1 MPRWNDDEAQRR
13 LEALAA
19 LEGGVMNLG
28 KPVPNETAPVQRLT
42 LPTIDLS
49 TPEARASFEANGYSQ
64 PQAAKLQTATAPA
77 VMPRGDDYGIPDA
90 AAFARQR
97 PAAAPAPAAPVNP
110 YADAEEADRLAN
122 NRRVL
127 ETAGRQLLSG
137 LTRTPQ
143 QDVLAQPGTA
153 VQSRKAEE
161 RQARLDA
168 IKAFEAQT
176 QAGFLDLKRNP
187 AAKPT
192 TEKPADP
199 LLEDRRA
206 LLRAQTAKLLAP
218 PKSTGK
224 GAAAP
229 TAPDEVPFGD
239 DTFVYSGSADTPK
252 DVRLVG
258 AKAVRE
264 KASQWNTAL
273 AGMDSLEEALTE
285 FVKNPTLQN
294 KARLYAPAL
303 SAAGAVNSAIGQGAM
318 SEAEKQA
325 QFQALGINSTDPA
338 SLSAWVE
345 RAFGDDAKA
354 REEMLS
360 RVKGAKALAKRSV
373 ANAAQPYGYKPRGAT
388 AAPAGPAPAGG
399 DVVKVRRK
407 ADGKTGSMPRAKV
420 DTSKYEVISG

>member
-1 MPRWNDDEAQRR
+1 MARWNDDEAQRR

-19 LEGGVMNLG
+19 LEGTTLPAMNLTG
-28 KPVPNETAPVQRLT
+28 ADAYSSPKPPTRLT

-49 TPEARASFEANGYSQ
+49 TPEARAAFEANGYSQ

-77 VMPRGDDYGIPDA
+77 TMPRGDDLGIPDA
-90 AAFARQR
+90 VAMRQR
-97 PAAAPAPAAPVNP
+97 PAAPAQAAPVDA
-110 YADAEEADRLAN
+110 YADAEEADRKAH

-153 VQSRKAEE
+153 VQGAKAAE
-161 RQARLDA
+161 RQSRLDA
-168 IKAFEAQT
+168 LKELEAQT

-187 AAKPT
+187 AAKGAAPI
-192 TEKPADP
+192 DP
-199 LLEDRRA
+199 LALERGQ
-206 LLRAQTAKLLAP
+206 LTNEKLRAEIAKLRAP
-218 PKSTGK
+218 PKGSGK
-224 GAAAP
+224 GSATPA
-229 TAPDEVPFGD
+229 APDEVPFGD
-239 DTFVYSGSADTPK
+239 DVFVYGGAADVPK

-285 FVKNPTLQN
+285 FVNNPSLAN
-294 KARLYAPAL
+294 KSKLYAPAL
-303 SAAGAVNSAIGQGAM
+303 SAAGAVNAAIGQGAM

-325 QFQALGINSTDPA
+325 QFQALGINSADPA

-354 REEMLS
+354 RNEMLT
-360 RVKGAKALAKRSV
+360 RVRGAKSLAKRSV
-373 ANAAQPYGYKPRGAT
+373 ANAAQPYGYKPRGAPRS
-388 AAPAGPAPAGG
+388 AAPAGGTG
-399 DVVKVRRK
+399 RKVVRNPKTGERRYLN
-407 ADGKTGSMPRAKV
+407 ADGSLGEAVP
-420 DTSKYEVISG
+420 